1 MNSQAAAISQQ
12 PRALLGWMESLADET
27 RLRLLHLLER
37 HELGVAELC
46 DILQLPQSTTSRHLK
61 LLSDQGWVRNR
72 AQGTNNLYRMIL
84 DEVDEPARRLW
95 VLAREQTQGWA

>member
-1 MNSQAAAISQQ
+1 MIKIAAK
-12 PRALLGWMESLADET
+12 PGALLGWMESLADET

-61 LLSDQGWVRNR
+61 LLSDAINCSHESKHPYKVLMCNGVR
-72 AQGTNNLYRMIL
+72 
-84 DEVDEPARRLW
+84 V
-95 VLAREQTQGWA
+95 WAW